1 MVVRYGMSG
10 LRRRARYVLL
20 VLLFLRVLVV
30 LSFDAPCNR
39 DWCGGRW
46 GEMDGR

>member
-10 LRRRARYVLL
+10 LRRRARYVLP

-39 DWCGGRW
+39 DW
-46 GEMDGR
+46 